1 MYTYEDRL
9 RAIRLYIKLGKR
21 VGLTIRQL
29 GYPTE
34 NALKGWYREYEERGD
49 LPTGYARQPMYS
61 QAQKDR
67 AVDHYLEHGRCI
79 VATIKA
85 LGYPSRDLLSA
96 WIEQV
101 YPQGRARVT
110 GRVPELAPEAKQSA
124 VIALCMRSASAQSVA
139 DDVGVSRGSLYKW
152 KNQLLSHDAPV
163 PMKRQQDAPASP
175 DRAELE
181 QQVEAL
187 RGDIR
192 RLQLEK
198 DLLKKAN
205 ELLKKELGID
215 RQELTNREKTQLVD
229 ALRATYALA
238 ELLCELDLPRS
249 SYFYHRAR
257 LKMSDKYADVRQAMT
272 DIFERNYRCYGYR
285 RIHASLSDRSL
296 SISEKVI
303 RRLMKQECL
312 VAATSKRRRYG
323 SYMGEISP
331 APDNLLN
338 RDFSADAPNEKW
350 LTDIT
355 EFQIPAGKVYLSPM
369 IDCFDG
375 LVVSWSIG
383 TRPNAELVNT
393 MLDAAIDKVA
403 GIFRLHVHRQG
414 GRIGPADDDRA
425 SLFQERDHHR
435 IAIGDVV
442 LERQVTRRGARALDA
457 IGVLD
462 RDRNPMQWAAW
473 FARGPGTISL
483 VGLSKRL
490 RLVERHD
497 GVVSGVVFL
506 DLRKVSLGSLP
517 RGHFSSAKHGGQLAG

>member
-1 MYTYEDRL
+1 MYSYEDRL
-9 RAIRLYIKLGKR
+9 RAVRLYIKLGKR

-67 AVDHYLEHGRCI
+67 AVEHYLEHGRCI

-101 YPQGRARVT
+101 YPQGRARAT

-124 VIALCMRSASAQSVA
+124 VIALCMRPASAQAVA

-152 KNQLLSHDAPV
+152 KNQLLGHEASV
-163 PMKRQQDAPASP
+163 PMKRQQDAPPSP
-175 DRAELE
+175 DQAELE

-187 RGDIR
+187 RRDIR

-229 ALRATYALA
+229 ALRATYTLA

-257 LKMSDKYADVRQAMT
+257 LEMADKYADVRQAMT
-272 DIFERNYRCYGYR
+272 EIFERNYRCYGYR
-285 RIHASLSDRSL
+285 RIHASLSDQSV

-303 RRLMKQECL
+303 RRLMKQESL

-375 LVVSWSIG
+375 MVVSWSIG

-403 GIFRLHVHRQG
+403 ASGERPMVHSDRGGHYRWPGWLTRITEAKLVRSMSRKGCSPDNAACEGFFGRLKTEMFF
-414 GRIGPADDDRA
+414 A
-425 SLFQERDHHR
+425 RDWLSTT
-435 IAIGDVV
+435 IEDFVA
-442 LERQVTRRGARALDA
+442 ALDA
-457 IGVLD
+457 YIRWYNEV
-462 RDRNPMQWAAW
+462 R
-473 FARGPGTISL
+473 IKS
-483 VGLSKRL
+483 
-490 RLVERHD
+490 
-497 GVVSGVVFL
+497 
-506 DLRKVSLGSLP
+506 SLGFRSPAEHRRSL
-517 RGHFSSAKHGGQLAG
+517 GLAA